1 MIFSRTKFF
10 LVLFIIISTP
20 FLVHKIIWLARSQK
34 VNGTMSFAGRAY
46 TGQIGHVYSVIWFV
60 AGRDTVWFNGND
72 NILFKPGET
81 VPVRYQ
87 KQHPSD
93 ARIDVFPSI
102 WGDTVVY
109 GGIPVAVLLVV
120 FIHPGIVPRRSKIAV
135 SAKRPFVKI
144 V

>member
-1 MIFSRTKFF
+1 MVISRTKFF
-10 LVLFIIISTP
+10 LILFLIISTP

-34 VNGTMSFAGRAY
+34 VNGTMSFEGRAY

-87 KQHPSD
+87 KHHPSD
-93 ARIDVFPSI
+93 ARINVFPSI
-102 WGDTVVY
+102 WGDTLVY
-109 GGIPVAVLLVV
+109 GGIPVAILLIV

-135 SAKRPFVKI
+135 NAKRPFVQI